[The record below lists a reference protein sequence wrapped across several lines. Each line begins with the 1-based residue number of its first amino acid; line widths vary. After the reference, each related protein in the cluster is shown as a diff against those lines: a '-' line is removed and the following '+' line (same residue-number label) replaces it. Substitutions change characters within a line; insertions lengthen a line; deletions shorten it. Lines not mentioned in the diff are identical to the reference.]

1 MSATLRIDDFLAPNL
16 FASPPPVIRVE
27 NRQYSVTSHFAK
39 RTELNNYLDAVLG
52 KVVQIH
58 RKLPEGGILV
68 FLTGKREIL
77 YMCRKLEK
85 ILNKRRS
92 SRNSYVE
99 DANDG
104 NDESGGVVRTRDEEE
119 LLEEEEDILD
129 QGEEDEESD
138 SLDFDGE
145 DAFGDD
151 DNRQEEEVEGDH
163 CNIKDEGIDSVRD
176 AMLKQ
181 ALGFSSQPPANTSS
195 EFKDATSER

>member
-16 FASPPPVIRVE
+16 FAYPPPVIRVE

-58 RKLPEGGILV
+58 RKLPEGGVLV

-129 QGEEDEESD
+129 QGEEEEESD
-138 SLDFDGE
+138 SSNFDGE
-145 DAFGDD
+145 DGFGDD
-151 DNRQEEEVEGDH
+151 EEVKEDH
-163 CNIKDEGIDSVRD
+163 RNSEDEGKDSVRD

-195 EFKDATSER
+195 DFKDATSER

>member
-92 SRNSYVE
+92 SRISYVE
-99 DANDG
+99 GANDD

-129 QGEEDEESD
+129 QGEEEEESD
-138 SLDFDGE
+138 SSNFDGE
-145 DAFGDD
+145 DGFGDD
-151 DNRQEEEVEGDH
+151 DEVKEDRR
-163 CNIKDEGIDSVRD
+163 NSDDEGKDSVRD

-195 EFKDATSER
+195 DFKDATSER